1 MFYILLLKENNI
13 NSIVLK
19 NMLRMNRP
27 GIDFCIKKMLNMNA
41 ELQKM

>member
-19 NMLRMNRP
+19 NLLRMNRAR
-27 GIDFCIKKMLNMNA
+27 IDCCIKKMLNMNA
-41 ELQKM
+41 ELKKM